1 MPAVDRTFWEE
12 RWNLGQ
18 IGFHEGAPNDLL
30 RRHVGALGAG
40 RVYVPLCGKTRDLHY
55 LRDQGFEV
63 TGVELVSSAI
73 AQLFAELG
81 PEAPVVDALPPF
93 RRHRAGGL
101 TVLEGDAFA
110 LTPAHLGGEVDAVFD
125 RAALVAVDPSTRE
138 AYVARLAA
146 ALRPGGRVLLVTF
159 DYDQA
164 KLPGPP
170 WAVSPEVVR
179 ALCEGAFEVE
189 LLEERRAAVSPKF
202 AAAGAEVWE
211 RLFLLQ
217 KRA

>member
-1 MPAVDRTFWEE
+1 MERSFWEE

-18 IGFHEGAPNDLL
+18 TGFHEGAPNELL

-40 RVYVPLCGKTRDLHY
+40 RVYVPLCGKSNDLSY
-55 LRDQGFEV
+55 LRDHGFDV
-63 TGVELVSSAI
+63 TGVEVVPSAI

-81 PEAPVVDALPPF
+81 PEPPRVDEVPPF
-93 RRHRAGGL
+93 RRHSGAGL

-110 LTPAHLGGEVDAVFD
+110 LTSAHLGGEVDAVFD

-146 ALRPGGRVLLVTF
+146 VLRPGGRVLLVSF

-164 KLPGPP
+164 KLSGPP
-170 WAVSPEVVR
+170 WAVSSEVVH
-179 ALCEGAFEVE
+179 ALCDAAFEVE
-189 LLEERRAAVSPKF
+189 LLEERLAAVSPKF